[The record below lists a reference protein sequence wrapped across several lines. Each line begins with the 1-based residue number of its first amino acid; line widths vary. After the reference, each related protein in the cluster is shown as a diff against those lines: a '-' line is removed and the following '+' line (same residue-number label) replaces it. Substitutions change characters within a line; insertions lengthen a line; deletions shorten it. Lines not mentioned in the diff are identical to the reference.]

1 MLLEWTAYDVE
12 HATAEIDALIGR
24 YLQRDYGHPLVEY
37 KDARFDL
44 LKSLDI

>member
-44 LKSLDI
+44 LKCLDI